1 MQRHKRPGTDQEG
14 EWAAPNEIRWFDS
27 YRDRRDFAR
36 CCAGDLFARWTGG
49 LATLKGAWLK
59 ARATASYVLGCG
71 LKTPSDL
78 PFWLGIACSVGM
90 IALGVTWITLL
101 FLGFA

>member
-36 CCAGDLFARWTGG
+36 CCAGDLFARWTGR
-49 LATLKGAWLK
+49 LASLKGGLVK
-59 ARATASYVLGCG
+59 SARNRL
-71 LKTPSDL
+71 
-78 PFWLGIACSVGM
+78 ACVRVWGENT
-90 IALGVTWITLL
+90 IRPA
-101 FLGFA
+101 FLARHRL